1 MHSMRLCLSNYMNVP
16 AHFTRD
22 ALHRV
27 CKSFSIQTYLQV
39 PCLCGNELSEE
50 LKQNGRL
57 QLYIFYFFSKE
68 SAVFN
73 TMSGVNLSDGAKC
86 YCTFDSFN
94 YITSSLPK
102 QTVACHSSDSPLFLL
117 GE

>member
-39 PCLCGNELSEE
+39 LCLCGNELSEE

-57 QLYIFYFFSKE
+57 QLYIFYFFQRSQ
-68 SAVFN
+68 
-73 TMSGVNLSDGAKC
+73 LSSTQC
-86 YCTFDSFN
+86 QVLTFPTEQNAIAPLIAST
-94 YITSSLPK
+94 ISSHLYQNKP
-102 QTVACHSSDSPLFLL
+102 
-117 GE
+117 